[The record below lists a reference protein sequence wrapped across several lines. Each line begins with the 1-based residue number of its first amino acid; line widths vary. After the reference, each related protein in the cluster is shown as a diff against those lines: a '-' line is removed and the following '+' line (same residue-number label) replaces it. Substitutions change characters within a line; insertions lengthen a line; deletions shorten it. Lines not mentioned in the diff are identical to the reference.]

1 MVSRENK
8 VIVACIGL
16 AALTLYV
23 TAETVT
29 LPSWAHSAILLGIGV
44 IAPLV
49 INGYLDTKDP

>member
-8 VIVACIGL
+8 VIMACIGL
-16 AALTLYV
+16 AVLTLYA

-29 LPSWAHSAILLGIGV
+29 LPPWAHSAILLGIGV

-49 INGYLDTKDP
+49 VNEYLDTKEP

>member
-1 MVSRENK
+1 MLSRENK

-29 LPSWAHSAILLGIGV
+29 LPPWADSAILLGIGV
-44 IAPLV
+44 ILPLAV
-49 INGYLDTKDP
+49 NEYLDSKES